1 MQKIDKDVAI
11 IGAGP
16 SGLFSV
22 FECGF
27 LGYSSV
33 VIDSLPQA
41 GGQLTELYPD
51 KPIYDIPA
59 YPHILARD
67 VISKLEE
74 QIAPYKPAMLLSQEI
89 VSLSQHDATKTYTL
103 TTPDYTVNCKAVI
116 IAGGGGVFTPRKPK
130 LDNLEEFENK
140 SVYYAVKDKD
150 KFKGKTVVIAG
161 GGDSAVDWAV
171 ALAPSAAHVH
181 VVHRRPDFRAA
192 EATVAQLHNLAEAG
206 KVTLHAP
213 TQLTSI
219 SGVNGQLQ
227 NITLTNFEGD
237 VRTLTAD
244 YMLCFYG
251 LAPSL
256 GPVAQWGLDLHHKK
270 IAVEPTSMKT
280 NVPGL
285 FAVGDIA
292 DYPGKISLI
301 LVGFAE
307 AAMAAK
313 SVQEYIN
320 PEKKFKVSYSTSQG
334 IPKP

>member
-1 MQKIDKDVAI
+1 MQTIEKDVAI

-41 GGQLTELYPD
+41 GGQLAELYPD

-67 VISKLEE
+67 VITKLEE
-74 QIAPYKPAMLLSQEI
+74 QIAPYKPEMLLNQEI
-89 VSLSQHDATKTYTL
+89 ISLAQHTADKTFTL
-103 TTPDYTVNCKAVI
+103 TTPDYTVTCKAVI

-130 LDNLEEFENK
+130 LENLEEFENK
-140 SVYYAVKDKD
+140 SVFYAAKDMN
-150 KFKGKTVVIAG
+150 KFKDKTVVIAG

-171 ALAPSAAHVH
+171 ALAGVAQHVH

-192 EATVAQLHNLAEAG
+192 EATVEQMHKLVG
-206 KVTLHAP
+206 VQQITLHAP
-213 TQLTSI
+213 TQLSSI
-219 SGVNGQLQ
+219 SGNNGQLEH
-227 NITLTNFEGD
+227 ITLTSFEGEST
-237 VRTLTAD
+237 TLPTD

-256 GPVAQWGLDLHHKK
+256 GPVADWGLDLHHKK
-270 IAVEPTSMKT
+270 VAVEPTSMKT

-334 IPKP
+334 VPTL